1 MSDQDVKD
9 GSFPGVAAMIMR
21 NLLLVTVLCSL
32 AGCWM
37 GDYHHPSETT
47 VVKKTNAGLCF
58 KVNDPGDYRLATLG
72 IKLRDDDEGFF
83 RKMPA
88 LSITDEQLCI
98 PDSYYHFPKNGD
110 YLVDYTL
117 RSPTKVKELRYVVTA
132 LRMTDGEFQQLR
144 LRYSELS
151 TPDAEGAPE

>member
-1 MSDQDVKD
+1 
-9 GSFPGVAAMIMR
+9 MIIR
-21 NLLLVTVLCSL
+21 KLLVATVLCSL
-32 AGCWM
+32 VGCWM

-47 VVKKTNAGLCF
+47 VAKKTNAGLCF
-58 KVNDPGDYRLATLG
+58 KVNDPGDYRLATLR
-72 IKLRDDDEGFF
+72 IRPRDVVKDFF
-83 RKMPA
+83 VMMPA
-88 LSITDEQLCI
+88 LSIADGQLCI

-117 RSPTKVKELRYVVTA
+117 RSPTKVKEQRYVVTA

-151 TPDAEGAPE
+151 TPDAEGVPE